1 MKYALLLGSLFGAIT
16 ASSAQNLLGIST
28 TSRGGTNRLYL
39 NPALAADSPNR
50 IYLNVATVG
59 AHLDNNYV
67 RYQAPFSLVRL
78 VSRTAPDQ
86 YRRPDGSIQF
96 AVDYTDENLDGQPK
110 NGTIWGEVRGPALQV
125 RLGERSAVAVTSRL
139 RAIGQVVG
147 ASEQLVSAVRAGL
160 TEGILFGIPRNDN
173 QFSAN
178 TNTFS
183 ELGLTFATTLIE
195 GDATKLL
202 FGLTAKALLG
212 YNAQHFIN
220 RGLDYRI
227 ATEEDD
233 PNSVFFEVDR
243 LDATLGYTT
252 FLQNRRLRLRTLLS
266 PSAPGRGVGFDL
278 GLTFVR
284 QYDADSPALRLGVA
298 LTDVGG
304 LTYRGE
310 EYDYAGVA
318 QQPVRFTND
327 DFNDVNGTR
336 AIAQVIQQRL
346 NDGRSPV
353 RRQFR
358 AGLPTSLNLMADYEL
373 ASGVAL
379 NVTYLQDVRPVGAT
393 TLHQPTLLAVT
404 PRIESG
410 LIGLV
415 LPITYLNRGLS
426 AGLAVRVGPAR
437 LGTDNLLG
445 LFGTAR
451 NGIRPRGLDIYAGL
465 SFGLGRVE
473 E

>member
-1 MKYALLLGSLFGAIT
+1 MKYALLLGSLFGAVT
-16 ASSAQNLLGIST
+16 ASFAQNVLGIST
-28 TSRGGTNRLYL
+28 SSSAGTNRLYL

-50 IYLNVATVG
+50 IYFNVTTVS

-78 VSRTAPDQ
+78 VSGTVPNQ
-86 YRRPDGSIQF
+86 YQRPDGSVAF
-96 AVDYTDENLDGQPK
+96 SAEYTDENLDGQPK
-110 NGTIWGEVRGPALQV
+110 NGTIWGEVRGPALQIRV
-125 RLGERSAVAVTSRL
+125 GQRSAVAVTSRL

-183 ELGLTFATTLIE
+183 ELGLTFASTLWE
-195 GDATKLL
+195 GDGNKLL

-233 PNSVFFEVDR
+233 PNRVFFEVDR

-278 GLTFVR
+278 GLTYVS

-310 EYDYAGVA
+310 EYDYAGIA
-318 QQPVRFTND
+318 QQPVRFNSE
-327 DFNDVNGTR
+327 DFDDVNGTR

-346 NDGRSPV
+346 NDGRTPA
-353 RRQFR
+353 RRRFR
-358 AGLPTSLNLMADYEL
+358 AGLPTSLNLTADYEL
-373 ASGVAL
+373 PGGLAL
-379 NVTYLQDVRPVGAT
+379 NMTYLQGVRAVSAT

-404 PRIESG
+404 PRVESG
-410 LIGLV
+410 LIGLA
-415 LPITYLNRGLS
+415 LPVTYLNRGLS
-426 AGLAVRVGPAR
+426 VGLAVRIGPAR

-465 SFGLGRVE
+465 SFGLGRVDE
-473 E
+473 

>member
-1 MKYALLLGSLFGAIT
+1 MKYALLLGSLFGAVT
-16 ASSAQNLLGIST
+16 ASFAQNLLGIST
-28 TSRGGTNRLYL
+28 SSHGGTNRLYL

-50 IYLNVATVG
+50 FYLNVATVG
-59 AHLDNNYV
+59 AHLNNNYV

-78 VSRTAPDQ
+78 VSRTVPDQ
-86 YRRPDGSIQF
+86 YRRPDGSVVF

-125 RLGERSAVAVTSRL
+125 RIGARSAVAVTSRL

-147 ASEQLVSAVRAGL
+147 ASEQLMSAVRAGL
-160 TEGILFGIPRNDN
+160 TEGVLFGIPRNDN

-183 ELGLTFATTLIE
+183 ELGLTFATTIWE
-195 GDATKLL
+195 GDGSKLL

-227 ATEEDD
+227 ATEENN
-233 PNSVFFEVDR
+233 PSSVFFEVDR

-252 FLQNRRLRLRTLLS
+252 FLQNRRLRPQTLLS
-266 PSAPGRGVGFDL
+266 PSAPGRGVGVDL
-278 GLTFVR
+278 GLTYIR
-284 QYDADSPALRLGVA
+284 QYDAESPALRVGVA
-298 LTDVGG
+298 MTDVGG
-304 LTYRGE
+304 LMYRGE

-318 QQPVRFTND
+318 QQPIRFTNA
-327 DFNDVNGTR
+327 DFDDVNGTR
-336 AIAQVIQQRL
+336 AIAQVIQEKL
-346 NDGRSPV
+346 NDGRTPV
-353 RRQFR
+353 QRQFR
-358 AGLPTSLNLMADYEL
+358 AGLPTSLNLTADYEL
-373 ASGVAL
+373 PGGIAL
-379 NVTYLQDVRPVGAT
+379 NVTYLQDMRPVEAT
-393 TLHQPTLLAVT
+393 TLHQPTLVAVT
-404 PRIESG
+404 PRVESG
-410 LIGLV
+410 LIGLA

-426 AGLAVRVGPAR
+426 AGLAVRIGPAR

-465 SFGLGRVE
+465 SFGLGQIE
-473 E
+473 